1 MERSCYITACILLTL
16 TTAHTQA
23 APVNE
28 SYYSTDLEDAVADAK
43 RNPVN
48 SEYVGRSWYN
58 RTTSKSFPLPKLLN
72 TEMDAEVVEGAMGPT
87 AAGEAAALEAQQPV
101 RDIAQGRKSKQET
114 LAEAKKKQDKPDD
127 ETVVERSQEIYV
139 REARSENSRVTD
151 IRATV
156 TIKASYKP

>member
-1 MERSCYITACILLTL
+1 MERSCFIIACILLPL
-16 TTAHTQA
+16 AAAHTQA

-28 SYYSTDLEDAVADAK
+28 SYYSSDLEDAVAEAK

-58 RTTSKSFPLPKLLN
+58 RSTSKSFPLPKLLN

-114 LAEAKKKQDKPDD
+114 LAEAKKKQDKPD
-127 ETVVERSQEIYV
+127 EERVVERSQEIHV
-139 REARSENSRVTD
+139 REARSRDSRVTD

-156 TIKASYKP
+156 NIKATYKP

>member
-16 TTAHTQA
+16 TATTQA
-23 APVNE
+23 ASVNE

-72 TEMDAEVVEGAMGPT
+72 TEMDAEVIEGAMGPT

-101 RDIAQGRKSKQET
+101 RDVAQGRKSKQET
-114 LAEAKKKQDKPDD
+114 LAEAKKKQNKPDD

-156 TIKASYKP
+156 TIKTSYKP

>member
-16 TTAHTQA
+16 TASVRA
-23 APVNE
+23 APANE
-28 SYYSTDLEDAVADAK
+28 SYYSSDLEDAVADAK

-48 SEYVGRSWYN
+48 SQYVGRSWYN
-58 RTTSKSFPLPKLLN
+58 RTTSNSFPLPKLLN

-87 AAGEAAALEAQQPV
+87 AAGEAAAIEAQQPV
-101 RDIAQGRKSKQET
+101 RDIAHGRKSKQET
-114 LAEAKKKQDKPDD
+114 LAEAKKKQDKPDS
-127 ETVVERSQEIYV
+127 ETVVEPSQEIYI

-156 TIKASYKP
+156 TIKASFKP